1 MGQGLLP
8 RQLSQG
14 LLALA
19 GLGAGAVAGPGVTG
33 AGTAMLTTAA
43 ASAATAA
50 AAATA
55 PAVALLGLASTPA
68 AHAASTAPSPFQ
80 KRFQPLYTTV
90 FAEGG
95 RFSGSAMSADLET
108 LEPYLQQLRA
118 SKREIFL
125 FYYTQA
131 TVYGRRNLAAPAA
144 KATAKALAT
153 IPQTSDP
160 ELAYAHFFLR
170 YSSIRW
176 LADSQQYEEALE
188 QIQAFQKQ
196 YPLWQVAN
204 LPLEM
209 RWEKRGN
216 DTQAYDYPTQ
226 LQMLGVYEDAG
237 YVLHEQGR
245 YREARQANE
254 TLLPFAQ
261 QRLQAL
267 GMPERLRGLLSNL
280 AQNCYELGDFQ
291 QAGKYLQQRLD
302 IAYKAGDSATVYDSY
317 FQLMVLA
324 HEQKHSQQAQHWLAA
339 YETYA
344 TAQKNS
350 EQLARAKELR
360 ADLARMPTARKT
372 PSAP

>member
-1 MGQGLLP
+1 MGQRLLQ
-8 RQLSQG
+8 RQLSQS
-14 LLALA
+14 LFALA
-19 GLGAGAVAGPGVTG
+19 SLGAGAGASVVGVGVSSGILAAAVVAG
-33 AGTAMLTTAA
+33 A
-43 ASAATAA
+43 ASSSTAQ
-50 AAATA
+50 
-55 PAVALLGLASTPA
+55 
-68 AHAASTAPSPFQ
+68 AASSPSSPFQ

-131 TVYGRRNLAAPAA
+131 TVYGRRNMAAPAA

-176 LADSQQYEEALE
+176 LADSQQYDDALE

-196 YPLWQVAN
+196 YPLWQVGN

-216 DTQAYDYPTQ
+216 ETQARDYPTQ

-261 QRLQAL
+261 QRLQTL

-324 HEQKHSQQAQHWLAA
+324 HEQKQTQQAQHWLAA
-339 YETYA
+339 YEEYA

-350 EQLARAKELR
+350 EQLARVKELR
-360 ADLARMPTARKT
+360 AELARMPTARKT